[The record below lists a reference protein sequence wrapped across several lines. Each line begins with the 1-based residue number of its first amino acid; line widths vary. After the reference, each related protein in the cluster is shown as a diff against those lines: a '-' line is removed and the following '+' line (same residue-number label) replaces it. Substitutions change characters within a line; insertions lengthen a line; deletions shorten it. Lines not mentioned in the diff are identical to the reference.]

1 MLYSFTSD
9 SSPQD
14 GALEGLHKGGSISLG
29 MEPNM
34 GNRGEDIASKF
45 EIPKQNPKCNE
56 KNS

>member
-1 MLYSFTSD
+1 
-9 SSPQD
+9 
-14 GALEGLHKGGSISLG
+14 

-56 KNS
+56 KNSRKITKTDLRSHITIFVSSVAFF